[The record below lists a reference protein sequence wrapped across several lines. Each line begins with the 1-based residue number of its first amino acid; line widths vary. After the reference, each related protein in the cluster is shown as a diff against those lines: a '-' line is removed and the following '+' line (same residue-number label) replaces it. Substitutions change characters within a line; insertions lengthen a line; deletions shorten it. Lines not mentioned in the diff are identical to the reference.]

1 MKDEKYLEELSLQ
14 LGQQLRQLGKT
25 VTSAESCTGGWI
37 AKALTDIAGS
47 SAYYER
53 GFVTYSNEAKHQMIG
68 VSSQTLENYGAVS
81 QQVVLEMAE
90 GALNQ
95 ANADFA
101 ISVSGIAG
109 PGGGTTD
116 KPVGTVWFGFAHK
129 IDENNL
135 SLSAHHC
142 IFEGYRHCVRLQSA
156 IFSLE
161 TLLQQITKKFA

>member
-109 PGGGTTD
+109 PGGGTPD

-142 IFEGYRHCVRLQSA
+142 IFEGDRHCVRLQSA